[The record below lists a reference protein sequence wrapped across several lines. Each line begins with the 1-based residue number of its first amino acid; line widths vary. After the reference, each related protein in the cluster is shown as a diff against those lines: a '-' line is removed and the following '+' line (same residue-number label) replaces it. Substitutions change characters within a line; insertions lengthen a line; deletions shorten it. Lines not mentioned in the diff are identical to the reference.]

1 MMLASKICITQES
14 VANLSVYFPDFPDI
28 PDIWEEIT
36 IRQTKKPPHICSP
49 IASNLL
55 IHL

>member
-1 MMLASKICITQES
+1 MMLASKIYITKES

-36 IRQTKKPPHICSP
+36 IKQTTKKTHICSP